1 VDALGLVL
9 IRRGDDL
16 DNFITREIDHWN
28 ISSRAV
34 HQVGVEHAKHRLMS
48 NDEKIGLFSFELEDD
63 RLQTDGKIVVRLLIV
78 SIMNTI

>member
-1 VDALGLVL
+1 
-9 IRRGDDL
+9 
-16 DNFITREIDHWN
+16 
-28 ISSRAV
+28 
-34 HQVGVEHAKHRLMS
+34 MS